1 MTITEV
7 KNHISAKLHGGTLN
21 KVRNIEHAFERA
33 SNNLLANI
41 KPIDSERIAALT
53 SLIYDDIYNYAL
65 PSDFGTIIDLYPQ
78 DNRGSFDVAARRF
91 SQPFDLKKAFASK
104 QISIEG
110 SEGTKFIRINWRTN
124 APILIDGMNATGGWS
139 AVGTA
144 SGLKTQTLYKVSG
157 NASLEFDV
165 AATGDGIQ
173 KTTISTI
180 DLEDE
185 DEIADIF
192 GIVHIPTAADLA
204 NLNSAT
210 VRWGNDL
217 TANYWESAAVSEQAD
232 GSALKVGWNILK
244 WAWSGATE
252 TGTVD
257 PTAIDSFRIV
267 FNIDAPISNLKVDE
281 FVFAVGRN
289 FDIKY
294 YSQYGFKNT
303 SGTYLIRPTSDED
316 EVVFSGTALQC
327 FIEEAVKECAAQIEG
342 EDSSFDIQNS
352 DKRLWGNAS
361 SPDPM
366 GRVGLYAK
374 YRAEFPSQTKRAVRS
389 WGNPRSGN
397 YR

>member
-1 MTITEV
+1 MTISEV

-78 DNRGSFDVAARRF
+78 DNRSSFDVAARRF

-144 SGLKTQTLYKVSG
+144 SGLKAQTLYKVSG

-217 TANYWESAAVSEQAD
+217 TANYWESAAVSAQAD

-257 PTAIDSFRIV
+257 PTVIDSFRIV

-303 SGTYLIRPTSDED
+303 SGTYLIRPASDDD
-316 EVVFSGTALQC
+316 EVIFSGTALQC

-352 DKRLWGNAS
+352 DKRLWGNVS